1 MHETTELLKRID
13 EKLKILVDLSLS
25 KIEEKL
31 DLLLKDLVDQTKVA
45 EASTAIRESTE
56 ALKDAVTEAT

>member
-31 DLLLKDLVDQTKVA
+31 DLLLKDRVDQTKVA